1 MKRFLALTLCLT
13 LTTAA
18 TAADKKKPKEPPRT
32 AALFKKLDTNKDGKL
47 SLDEFTGNWDNPQ
60 RGGNVFGMLDKDSDA
75 SLNEKEY
82 LAKLP
87 AKKK

>member
-1 MKRFLALTLCLT
+1 MKRLIALVLCMAFTSL
-13 LTTAA
+13 A

-47 SLDEFTGNWDNPQ
+47 SLDEFTSNWDNPQ

-75 SLNEKEY
+75 LLNEKEY
-82 LAKLP
+82 LAKT
-87 AKKK
+87 AVKKK